1 MNRNELAPDASPRA
15 AFGARL
21 RSLREARG
29 WTLDDLSERME
40 YSASHISGVENAN
53 RAPTVKFAQRADRAL
68 ELTGTGETL
77 TNDVFRIKSGSL
89 LEGFPEYVLSEGR
102 AAEVRYFETGIIP
115 GLLQTEAY
123 AEALAQSAVRRG
135 TITPEQAHERVAVVA
150 ERQDALRR
158 TPAPPLVMA
167 VLDESCVRRPIGTI
181 AEWDAQLSRL
191 MEFAEQPNTVF
202 QLAPFSMGVRRAF
215 NLPLYILTMPDRS
228 IVAYAE
234 SATRGHLERD
244 GKFVAPILSTYY
256 QLQAHALSQP
266 DSVTMIRQIREGTS

>member
-1 MNRNELAPDASPRA
+1 MNRNELTPDASPRA

-68 ELTGTGETL
+68 ELMGTGETL
-77 TNDVFRIKSGSL
+77 ANDVFRIKSGSL

-123 AEALAQSAVRRG
+123 AQALAQSAVRRG
-135 TITPEQAHERVAVVA
+135 TITAEQAHERVTVVA

-158 TPAPPLVMA
+158 TPAPLVMA
-167 VLDESCVRRPIGTI
+167 VLDESCVRRPIGTV
-181 AEWDAQLSRL
+181 AEWDTQLSRL
-191 MEFAEQPNTVF
+191 IEFAEQPDTVF

-215 NLPLYILTMPDRS
+215 NLPLYILTMADRS

-266 DSVTMIRQIREGTS
+266 DSVAMIRQIREGMS